1 MKKIAM
7 VFSGIILI
15 LGCLTLGIS
24 LLLSSILP
32 NAFLVYLTANPV
44 SFGHDI
50 LQPNMTGPYV
60 FSIIEI
66 VAGVVGII
74 YWGRKSRD

>member
-15 LGCLTLGIS
+15 LGCLILGIS